1 MGILDVIR
9 QSQGKRKGIP
19 GRDTRPVA
27 PQSNRPTLIQG
38 GPAYFT
44 PEGYQA
50 PIQPEQAFMP
60 TDRMG
65 DPIGDMFRG
74 RTPPDAGF
82 IPGGSKYRGGR
93 DDYISIGGPG
103 GNDGMGDP
111 RVYKGGSK
119 DFDERGPTFDPGAGP
134 KRPKPIQP
142 PDFGFGPGIRPSE
155 ITTADGQF
163 IGSAGVT
170 PPSGGT
176 TQPEFNLGDYKDDIM
191 KMVRSNFTIPSFD
204 DSSLRE
210 MIQQNQQQIGNIPQF
225 DPSQLQ
231 DQIGGLQDQFGQFDP
246 SQFQFDPSQLQDQI
260 GGLEKRFG
268 NIPSFDPSQLQDQI
282 TSIAQRPTFD
292 DSELRDMIAKNR
304 TGITSI
310 PAFDPSTLELPDF
323 NKFATRDDLENRPI
337 YDDTALRDQITSIGQ
352 RPGFDDAALRE
363 MIEQNANRPQFD
375 ASDLQSQIG
384 GLEKRLGN
392 IPQFDDSALREM
404 IEQNRGAIRDIPMP
418 PSFERIDEREDP
430 IISRMPNE
438 NPVPFLPQL
447 SPSPMPM
454 PAPIATPKP
463 MSQSF
468 GMRNIRGMR

>member
-82 IPGGSKYRGGR
+82 IPPPPRFRDPTRPPR
-93 DDYISIGGPG
+93 DDFISIGGPG
-103 GNDGMGDP
+103 GNDGMRDP
-111 RVYKGGSK
+111 RGYPGGSK
-119 DFDERGPTFDPGAGP
+119 DFDERGGGS
-134 KRPKPIQP
+134 IIP
-142 PDFGFGPGIRPSE
+142 PMPNEDSVPFN
-155 ITTADGQF
+155 
-163 IGSAGVT
+163 
-170 PPSGGT
+170 PPVA
-176 TQPEFNLGDYKDDIM
+176 PPAFNLGDYKDDIM
-191 KMVRSNFTIPSFD
+191 NMVRSNFAIPSFD

-225 DPSQLQ
+225 DPSQLESQIGGLQDKFSNIPQFDPSQLQ
-231 DQIGGLQDQFGQFDP
+231 DQIGGLQDQFGKFDP

-282 TSIAQRPTFD
+282 TSIAQRPSFD
-292 DSELRDMIAKNR
+292 DSALRDMIAKNR

-323 NKFATRDDLENRPI
+323 SNFATRSDLENRPI
-337 YDDTALRDQITSIGQ
+337 YDDSALRDQITSIGQ
-352 RPGFDDAALRE
+352 RPGFDDA
-363 MIEQNANRPQFD
+363 
-375 ASDLQSQIG
+375 
-384 GLEKRLGN
+384 
-392 IPQFDDSALREM
+392 ALREM

-438 NPVPFLPQL
+438 NSVPFLPKL

-454 PAPIATPKP
+454 PAPIATPRP
-463 MSQSF
+463 MSGSF
-468 GMRNIRGMR
+468 GMRNIRGMS

>member
-9 QSQGKRKGIP
+9 QSQGRRKGIP

-27 PQSNRPTLIQG
+27 PQANRPTLIQG

-60 TDRMG
+60 TDKMG

-82 IPGGSKYRGGR
+82 IPPPPRFR
-93 DDYISIGGPG
+93 DPTRPPRDEFISIGGPG

-111 RVYKGGSK
+111 RMAPGGNPN
-119 DFDERGPTFDPGAGP
+119 FNERGPSFEPP
-134 KRPKPIQP
+134 VQQP
-142 PDFGFGPGIRPSE
+142 D
-155 ITTADGQF
+155 
-163 IGSAGVT
+163 
-170 PPSGGT
+170 
-176 TQPEFNLGDYKDDIM
+176 FNLGDYKDDIM
-191 KMVRSNFTIPSFD
+191 EMVRNNFKTPSFD

-210 MIQQNQQQIGNIPQF
+210 MIQQNQQQIGNMPQFDPSQLQSQIGGLQDQFSNMPQFDPSQLQDQIGGLQNQIGNIPAF

-282 TSIAQRPTFD
+282 TSIAQRPSFDPSQLQDQITSIGQRPSFD
-292 DSELRDMIAKNR
+292 DSELRDMISKNR

-352 RPGFDDAALRE
+352 RPGFDDAALR
-363 MIEQNANRPQFD
+363 Q
-375 ASDLQSQIG
+375 
-384 GLEKRLGN
+384 
-392 IPQFDDSALREM
+392 M
-404 IEQNRGAIRDIPMP
+404 IEQNRGDIRDIPMP

-438 NPVPFLPQL
+438 NPVPFLPKL

-454 PAPIATPKP
+454 PAPIATPRP
-463 MSQSF
+463 MSGSF

>member
-119 DFDERGPTFDPGAGP
+119 DFDESGPTFDPGAGP

-142 PDFGFGPGIRPSE
+142 QDFGFGPGIRPSE

-176 TQPEFNLGDYKDDIM
+176 PQPDFNLGDYKDDIM

-260 GGLEKRFG
+260 
-268 NIPSFDPSQLQDQI
+268 

-323 NKFATRDDLENRPI
+323 NKFATRDELENRPI
-337 YDDTALRDQITSIGQ
+337 YDDTVLRDQITSIGQ

-392 IPQFDDSALREM
+392 IPQFDDSALLEM